1 MTEIFHHFFELVA
14 PLTALAAIFILPFGP
29 IFFPRTYIWFLL
41 TYFTVFLYISI
52 NHFLKFCITV
62 RNIKRNIRDWNAR
75 REHQSTSR
83 DYTTKEVVKSSATS
97 NERTTPTRNGYTS
110 VPMTDQFDSDTRLN
124 EMENALKIYDDGHYI
139 HAFVIPNYEEPE
151 ALLRDTIKR
160 LAQHR
165 NATTTYIIVLAM
177 EESEVDHASKA
188 ASIKRNFDDSFL
200 DFIIT
205 VHPKDVPGES
215 RGKGSNVAY
224 AAREA
229 CDYLVRKFD
238 RRRVVFTI
246 TDSDSAIPE
255 LYVRHVEKALTES
268 EDPYNTICSPPIFFS
283 RNALN
288 VPAAVRVTDIMWSIM
303 VMQNLSNPRGLAFPC
318 STYSLSMLLAEQVGF
333 WDTDKDAV
341 GEDLHMWLKCFFK
354 TGGQAR
360 SVPIFVPINLTNV
373 ETTSYISNIYARFVQ
388 AKRHYNGVADVAYSL
403 KSAFSKNGHSL
414 DTESLLGSS
423 PTTMTAA
430 TTYTSSS
437 GKRPSCLMSC
447 SFFDKAMVVFH
458 VLEAHMIP
466 ATSGWLMFAAVP
478 ITQFLLISTYS
489 PIADYYPSFQNP
501 IVNSDFYA
509 YMFSLVQAV
518 GVLLPMPL
526 LLCAMIYEG
535 LHRTVD
541 AELFKKGNSETRT
554 WKNYTDYM
562 WLPVSAWLFMTLP
575 STWACVKRLTRSE
588 EKYVVAEKIF
598 TEAIV
603 E

>member
-1 MTEIFHHFFELVA
+1 MGIHHYIFELVA
-14 PLTALAAIFILPFGP
+14 PTTAIGAVFVLLIGP
-29 IFFPRTYIWFLL
+29 IFFPRVYIWFLL
-41 TYFTVFLYISI
+41 AYFTTFLYISV
-52 NHFLKFCITV
+52 NHFLKFCLTV
-62 RNIKRNIRDWNAR
+62 RNIKKNIRDWNAKQ
-75 REHQSTSR
+75 EQQSSSR
-83 DYTTKEVVKSSATS
+83 DYDSKEVVKSTAT
-97 NERTTPTRNGYTS
+97 NNGRITPTRNGYTS
-110 VPMTDQFDSDTRLN
+110 VSVSMTDDDNKYS
-124 EMENALKIYDDGHYI
+124 EMESALKQYEGQYI

-151 ALLRDTIKR
+151 PLLRDTIKR

-165 NATTTYIIVLAM
+165 NATTTYVVILAM
-177 EESEVDHASKA
+177 EESEVDQASKA
-188 ASIKRNFDDSFL
+188 ASLKRTFDGSFR

-229 CDYLVRKFD
+229 CELLARKVD
-238 RRRVVFTI
+238 KRHVVFTI

-255 LYVRHVEKALTES
+255 LYIRQIEKALSES

-283 RNALN
+283 RNALD

-318 STYSLSMLLAEQVGF
+318 STYSLSMVLAEQVGF

-354 TGGQAR
+354 TGGVAR

-373 ETTSYISNIYARFVQ
+373 QTTGYFSNIYARFVQ

-403 KSAFSKNGHSL
+403 KSAFSSEQHSTT
-414 DTESLLGSS
+414 DTESLLLSS
-423 PTTMTAA
+423 SLMPV
-430 TTYTSSS
+430 YNPSS

-447 SFFDKAMVVFH
+447 SFFDKLVVVLH

-466 ATSGWLMFAAVP
+466 CTSGWLMFAAVP

-489 PIADYYPSFQNP
+489 PISSYYPNFQNP
-501 IVNSDFYA
+501 IVTSEFYA

-526 LLCAMIYEG
+526 LLCAMLYEG
-535 LHRTVD
+535 LHKTVD
-541 AELFKKGNSETRT
+541 AELFKKGTSETRS
-554 WKNYTDYM
+554 WKNYMDYA

-575 STWACVKRLTRSE
+575 STLACVKRLTRSND
-588 EKYVVAEKIF
+588 KYVVAAKNIF
-598 TEAIV
+598 TEALT

>member
-1 MTEIFHHFFELVA
+1 MEIHHHIFELVA
-14 PLTALAAIFILPFGP
+14 PATALGAIFVLLFGP
-29 IFFPRTYIWFLL
+29 IFFPRAYIWFLL
-41 TYFTVFLYISI
+41 TYFTTFLYISI

-83 DYTTKEVVKSSATS
+83 DYTTKEVVKSSAT
-97 NERTTPTRNGYTS
+97 NNGRTTPTRNGYTS
-110 VPMTDQFDSDTRLN
+110 VSMTDQFDNDNRIN
-124 EMENALKIYDDGHYI
+124 EMESALKLYDDGHYI

-151 ALLRDTIKR
+151 PLLRDTIKR

-165 NATTTYIIVLAM
+165 NATTTYVIVLAM
-177 EESEVDHASKA
+177 EESEVDHATKA
-188 ASIKRNFDDSFL
+188 ASLKRNFDGSFL

-229 CDYLVRKFD
+229 CDYLVRKID

-255 LYVRHVEKALTES
+255 LYVRHVEKALSES

-318 STYSLSMLLAEQVGF
+318 STYSLSMVLAEQVGF

-373 ETTSYISNIYARFVQ
+373 ETTNYISNIYARFVQ

-403 KSAFSKNGHSL
+403 KSAFSRNNHSQ
-414 DTESLLGSS
+414 DTESLLSSS
-423 PTTMTAA
+423 PTTTTT
-430 TTYTSSS
+430 TTYAPSS

-447 SFFDKAMVVFH
+447 SFIDKLVVVFH

-478 ITQFLLISTYS
+478 LTQFLLISTYS
-489 PIADYYPSFQNP
+489 PISDYYPNFQNP

-535 LHRTVD
+535 LHRTID
-541 AELFKKGNSETRT
+541 AELFKKGSNETRT
-554 WKNYTDYM
+554 WKNYTDYA

-575 STWACVKRLTRSE
+575 STLACVKRLTRGE

>member
-1 MTEIFHHFFELVA
+1 MSINNLLFELVA
-14 PLTALAAIFILPFGP
+14 PATALGAILALLFGP
-29 IFFPRTYIWFLL
+29 VFFPRIYIWFLL
-41 TYFTVFLYISI
+41 TYFTTFLYISI
-52 NHFLKFCITV
+52 NHFLKFCLTV
-62 RNIKRNIRDWNAR
+62 RNIKRNIRNWSAQQ
-75 REHQSTSR
+75 EHQSMSR
-83 DYTTKEVVKSSATS
+83 DYDTKEVVKRSATI
-97 NERTTPTRNGYTS
+97 NGRITPTRNGYTS
-110 VPMTDQFDSDTRLN
+110 VSMSNNFESDNRCN
-124 EMENALKIYDDGHYI
+124 DMESVLKLYDEGHYI
-139 HAFVIPNYEEPE
+139 HAFVIPNYQEPE
-151 ALLRDTIKR
+151 PLLKDTIKR

-165 NATTTYIIVLAM
+165 NATTTYVIVLAM
-177 EESEVDHASKA
+177 EESEVEQASKA
-188 ASIKRNFDDSFL
+188 ASIKRNFDGSFL

-229 CDYLVRKFD
+229 CDQLMRKID
-238 RRRVVFTI
+238 KRRVIFTI

-255 LYVRHVEKALTES
+255 LYVRHVEKALMES

-283 RNALN
+283 RNAFK

-318 STYSLSMLLAEQVGF
+318 STYSLSMVLAEQVGF

-373 ETTSYISNIYARFVQ
+373 ETASYISNIYARFVQ

-403 KSAFSKNGHSL
+403 KSAFNSDNRSSEA
-414 DTESLLGSS
+414 ESMLLYNQNTMNYPSS
-423 PTTMTAA
+423 T
-430 TTYTSSS
+430 
-437 GKRPSCLMSC
+437 GKRHCLMSC
-447 SFFDKAMVVFH
+447 SFVDKLVVVFH

-489 PIADYYPSFQNP
+489 PLADYYPDFQNP
-501 IVNSDFYA
+501 IVTSEFYA

-526 LLCAMIYEG
+526 LLCAMLYEG
-535 LHRTVD
+535 LHKTID
-541 AELFKKGNSETRT
+541 SELFKKGSSETRT
-554 WKNYTDYM
+554 WKNYADYV
-562 WLPVSAWLFMTLP
+562 WLPFSAWLFMTLP
-575 STWACVKRLTRSE
+575 STWACMKRLTRGE
-588 EKYVVAEKIF
+588 ENYVVAEKIF
-598 TEAIV
+598 VEPIV